1 MSARKGR
8 LPHWDYSMLLRS
20 ISFMVSREQFILN
33 WEYLIWF
40 ASVDIFLIIP
50 GNFYGLINVNPLKLF
65 ILGNNVHNSNVS
77 WHFTLFS
84 QECSKESACNAGDL
98 GSIPGLRISPGEGN
112 SNPFQYSYLE
122 NPMDRG
128 AWGLQSIGLQKVRH
142 DWQTCHFQELSLW
155 Q

>member
-1 MSARKGR
+1 MIARKGR
-8 LPHWDYSMLLRS
+8 LQHWDYSMLLRS

-40 ASVDIFLIIP
+40 TSVDIFLIIP

-65 ILGNNVHNSNVS
+65 ILRNNMPNSNVS
-77 WHFTLFS
+77 WHFTDSRNVVKNAF
-84 QECSKESACNAGDL
+84 NAGDL
-98 GSIPGLRISPGEGN
+98 GLIHGLRRSPREGN

-122 NPMDRG
+122 NHMDRG
-128 AWGLQSIGLQKVRH
+128 AWGLQSMGLQRVRH
-142 DWQTCHFQELSLW
+142 DWATCHFQELSLW